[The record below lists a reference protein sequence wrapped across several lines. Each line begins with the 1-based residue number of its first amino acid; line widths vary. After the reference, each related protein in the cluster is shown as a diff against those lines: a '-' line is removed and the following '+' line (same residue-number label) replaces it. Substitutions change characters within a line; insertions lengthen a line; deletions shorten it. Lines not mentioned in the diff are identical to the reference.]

1 MIVIMRHVHSCL
13 LDAPVGCS
21 FLSDNQQGH
30 VGNDI
35 EKQKENFEKPEERV
49 DDHIEGFSANGKP
62 FALRAIH

>member
-1 MIVIMRHVHSCL
+1 LDHHARPL
-13 LDAPVGCS
+13 GRRLDAIVGYS

-35 EKQKENFEKPEERV
+35 EDQKEDFEKPEERV
-49 DDHIEGFSANGKP
+49 ENYVEGFSRNGKP